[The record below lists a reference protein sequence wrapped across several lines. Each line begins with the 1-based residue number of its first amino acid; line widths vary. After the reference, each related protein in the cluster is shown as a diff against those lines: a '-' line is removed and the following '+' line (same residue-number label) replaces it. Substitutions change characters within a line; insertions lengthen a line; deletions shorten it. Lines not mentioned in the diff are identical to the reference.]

1 MKTKEAINRLTY
13 TIGKGNKPNETD
25 KVALNSIITYVN
37 KFEQETIQDNLLF
50 AKLYTLVLKDFVNTY
65 KDIDFAN
72 IQLNKELSTPL
83 NAHIELLLM
92 TLKTTE
98 LDAFFK
104 QNGIVDPFII
114 GKPIS
119 EAVEKYEQNKQLFP
133 KIDTKKMLEVMDMW
147 DFENVSAHLN
157 RNINES
163 LNTYKNV

>member
-1 MKTKEAINRLTY
+1 MKTKEAISRLSY

-25 KVALNSIITYVN
+25 KVALNSIITYIN

-50 AKLYTLVLKDFVNTY
+50 AKLYTLVLNSFVNNY
-65 KDIDFAN
+65 NDIDFAN
-72 IQLNKELSTPL
+72 KILNKELATPL
-83 NAHIELLLM
+83 NSHIEILLM
-92 TLKTTE
+92 SLKTIYISE
-98 LDAFFK
+98 FFK

-114 GKPIS
+114 GKPVI

>member
-1 MKTKEAINRLTY
+1 MKTKEAISRLSY

-25 KVALNSIITYVN
+25 KVALNSIITYIN

-50 AKLYTLVLKDFVNTY
+50 AKLYTLVLNSFVNNY
-65 KDIDFAN
+65 NDIDFAN
-72 IQLNKELSTPL
+72 KILNKELATPL
-83 NAHIELLLM
+83 NSHIEILLM
-92 TLKTTE
+92 SLKTIYISE
-98 LDAFFK
+98 FFK

-114 GKPIS
+114 GKPVI

-133 KIDTKKMLEVMDMW
+133 KIDTKKMLEAMDMW

>member
-25 KVALNSIITYVN
+25 KVALNSIITYIN

-50 AKLYTLVLKDFVNTY
+50 AKLYTLVLNSFLITY
-65 KDIDFAN
+65 KDVDFAN
-72 IQLNKELSTPL
+72 TQLNKELSIPL
-83 NAHIELLLM
+83 NVHIELLLM

-104 QNGIVDPFII
+104 QNGIVDQFII

-133 KIDTKKMLEVMDMW
+133 KIDNKKMLEVMDMW

>member
-25 KVALNSIITYVN
+25 KVALNSIITYIN

-50 AKLYTLVLKDFVNTY
+50 AKLYTLVLNSFVNNY
-65 KDIDFAN
+65 NDIDFAN
-72 IQLNKELSTPL
+72 KILNKELATPL
-83 NAHIELLLM
+83 NSHIEILLM
-92 TLKTTE
+92 SLKTIYISE
-98 LDAFFK
+98 FFK

-163 LNTYKNV
+163 LNAYKNV